1 MVTQLV
7 TVRMVPGEG
16 RGGGAKDGKYKLEAA
31 SE

>member
-7 TVRMVPGEG
+7 TVRMVPGE
-16 RGGGAKDGKYKLEAA
+16 GGGAKDGKYKLEAA

>member
-16 RGGGAKDGKYKLEAA
+16 GGGAKDGKYKLEAA